1 MKFQLRDREPY
12 MSAQKVLYYA
22 SYIPKFE
29 LILRTF
35 RMGAEHLKIKTIECN
50 FPSTESDFLL
60 DGSQVEILTFQSINL
75 VL

>member
-12 MSAQKVLYYA
+12 MGAQKVLYFA

-35 RMGAEHLKIKTIECN
+35 RMGAEHLKIKTIKCN
-50 FPSTESDFLL
+50 FPRTKSNFLL
-60 DGSQVEILTFQSINL
+60 DGSQVEINS
-75 VL
+75 